1 MREWIERREKKDRI
15 RAGKVLP
22 TELVFS
28 LSCCRSF
35 CPLSRD
41 DNNNNS
47 PEWPP
52 PPSSS
57 GKTATTSLPPTTRTS
72 SRRGKLLLWTTI
84 ASKPEKNFK
93 LFFLSFSAAAL
104 SKSTRACKNWRWLN
118 YNSIIRTDQAQFSRG
133 IIADSKM
140 WRATEKRL
148 GENLRFWRTWCQM
161 FGFVL
166 LLNEF

>member
-1 MREWIERREKKDRI
+1 MREWIERREKKDKI

-28 LSCCRSF
+28 QSCCRLF

-72 SRRGKLLLWTTI
+72 SRRLCYCGPQLR
-84 ASKPEKNFK
+84 ASQKKKFQT
-93 LFFLSFSAAAL
+93 FFLSFSAAAL

-118 YNSIIRTDQAQFSRG
+118 YNSIIRTDQAQFSRE